1 MRLKRSGLLV
11 RAVILALV
19 VYACI
24 GIVSVR
30 ARVEEAQNSLAVLQA
45 EVDAATA
52 KNAELEY
59 QIEHA
64 GDDETIEDIAR
75 SKLGLVL
82 PGEKIFYDVGG

>member
-30 ARVEEAQNSLAVLQA
+30 ARVEEAQNSLAVLHCI
-45 EVDAATA
+45 
-52 KNAELEY
+52 ELLGHCAFIHKVIFNVE
-59 QIEHA
+59 ILICITVIRLEHT
-64 GDDETIEDIAR
+64 EN
-75 SKLGLVL
+75 V
-82 PGEKIFYDVGG
+82 YV